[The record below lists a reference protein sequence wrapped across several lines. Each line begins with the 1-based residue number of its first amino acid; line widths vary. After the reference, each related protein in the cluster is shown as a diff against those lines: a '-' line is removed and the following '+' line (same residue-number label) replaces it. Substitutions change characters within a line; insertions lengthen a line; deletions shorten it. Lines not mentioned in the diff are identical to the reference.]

1 MVTNIRPGA
10 VIFTGN
16 HKRLANFY
24 EGITGLTVSFADDKV
39 TVLRSDSFELVI
51 HALPNEASESAVDE
65 LPHVGQDSYIKL
77 FFPVPS
83 LSEARERAA
92 ALGGELRPAREE
104 WTARGFRACE
114 AIDPDGN
121 VIQFREEDSRG

>member
-10 VIFTGN
+10 VIFTGD

-24 EGITGLTVSFADDKV
+24 EGIIGLFVSFADDKV
-39 TVLRSDSFELVI
+39 TVLRSDSFELVL
-51 HALPNEASESAVDE
+51 HGLPNEPHESVANQPRQVR
-65 LPHVGQDSYIKL
+65 QDSYIKP
-77 FFPVPS
+77 FFPVAS

-92 ALGGELRPAREE
+92 ALGGQLRPASEE

-121 VIQFREEDSRG
+121 VIQFREEATS

>member
-1 MVTNIRPGA
+1 MVSNIRPGA

-24 EGITGLTVSFADDKV
+24 EAITDLTVSFADDKV

-51 HALPNEASESAVDE
+51 HALSNESAVNQ
-65 LPHVGQDSYIKL
+65 PPQVRQDGYIKP

-92 ALGGELRPAREE
+92 ALGGRLRPAEEE
-104 WTARGFRACE
+104 WTTRGFRACE

-121 VIQFREEDSRG
+121 VIQFREEATS

>member
-1 MVTNIRPGA
+1 MVSNIRPGA
-10 VIFTGN
+10 VIFTGD

-51 HALPNEASESAVDE
+51 HLPPNESRVNQT
-65 LPHVGQDSYIKL
+65 PQVRQDSYIKP
-77 FFPVPS
+77 FFPVLS

-92 ALGGELRPAREE
+92 ALGGQLRPAEEE
-104 WTARGFRACE
+104 WSARGFRACE

-121 VIQFREEDSRG
+121 VIQFREEATS